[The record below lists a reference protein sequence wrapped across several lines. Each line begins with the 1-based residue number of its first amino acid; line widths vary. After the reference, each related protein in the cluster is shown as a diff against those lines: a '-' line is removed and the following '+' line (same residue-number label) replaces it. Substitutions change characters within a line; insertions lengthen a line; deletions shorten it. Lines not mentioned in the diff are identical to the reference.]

1 MSGRRGR
8 DGVSAPESHA
18 MGVQRRLDG
27 VGEVV
32 GRRLVRAVF
41 GDRRGVA
48 VFLATVL
55 FVSLYRRIEIS
66 SNDTSPA

>member
-1 MSGRRGR
+1 
-8 DGVSAPESHA
+8 
-18 MGVQRRLDG
+18 MGVQRRLDR

-55 FVSLYRRIEIS
+55 FVSLYRRIETS